1 MKERSW
7 LLSEQHR
14 RRRQQCARDRDALP
28 LASGDCKPA
37 LTHARR
43 EALWQRRAYEQA
55 DQHSIFNLAARREAL
70 RRRQASAGREQANP
84 LGGRRDLLVAGGAMT
99 RDDPRCPGMAREEP
113 R

>member
-1 MKERSW
+1 MW
-7 LLSEQHR
+7 G
-14 RRRQQCARDRDALP
+14 DMGRDALP

-84 LGGRRDLLVAGGAMT
+84 LGGRRDLLVAGGEMT
-99 RDDPRCPGMAREEP
+99 RDDPR
-113 R
+113 